1 MDSDQNQRTE
11 PDKTIAMSDRVPA
24 RFLVF
29 FLSRPI
35 GIGMQ

>member
-24 RFLVF
+24 RFLIYF
-29 FLSRPI
+29 F
-35 GIGMQ
+35 